1 MSDSPLQVR
10 KARLREAALA
20 RRDAL
25 GEAGRAQASRAVK
38 DRILNLPD
46 LKRLDPVSG
55 FWPIRSE
62 IDVTPLLEALHARG
76 QAIGLPALARPA
88 MVFRLWRPGDE
99 LVRRGFGLSEP
110 APEAP
115 EICPR
120 AMIVP
125 LAAFDRQGGRIGY
138 GKGHYDT
145 AIAAIERLHPV
156 LTIGVAFSVQEVP
169 EVPLEPHD
177 RRIDWIA
184 TETELI
190 RAPTS

>member
-1 MSDSPLQVR
+1 MSDALLQDL
-10 KARLREAALA
+10 KARLREEALA

-25 GEAGRAQASRAVK
+25 GDTRRAEASRAIT
-38 DRILNLPD
+38 DRVLNLPV
-46 LKRLDPVSG
+46 LQRLDSVSG

-62 IDVTPLLEALHARG
+62 IDVKPLLEALHARG
-76 QAIGLPALARPA
+76 QTICLPVLARPA
-88 MVFRLWRPGDE
+88 MVFRVWRPGDE

-110 APEAP
+110 PPEAP
-115 EICPR
+115 EVSPR

-145 AIAAIERLHPV
+145 AIAAIESRHPV
-156 LTIGVAFSVQEVP
+156 LTIGVAFSVQEVAR
-169 EVPLEPHD
+169 VPLEPHD
-177 RRIDWIA
+177 RRIEWIA

-190 RAPTS
+190 RIQPS